1 MKTNIDYV
9 FKDKSIYIKSD
20 EQIFELSG
28 ISQESF
34 IKIWNE
40 IQEGHLH
47 CEEQDVVK
55 KKIIEFLK
63 TIHAFE
69 DVANTASF
77 LQMIGLKMEHKA
89 FENHVIGICG
99 DDDLVELYIR
109 KSPSQNV
116 VNLNEEVTDDY
127 DIGLIILR
135 KFNRKRITKC
145 NEMMFNNGVPYNSA
159 IFDNVSFE
167 VTYTIPKE
175 TSCLNCKR
183 LRETENNVYGE
194 VFSLFND
201 SSHES
206 KEYVPEEIIQLA
218 LSFVAVQ
225 MLKEAMQ
232 MNDLSVENEL
242 IQTVYAYSLL
252 NEGWRTHNLFKHPN
266 CELCFPESVNTQVF
280 EVRL

>member
-1 MKTNIDYV
+1 M
-9 FKDKSIYIKSD
+9 
-20 EQIFELSG
+20 
-28 ISQESF
+28 
-34 IKIWNE
+34 
-40 IQEGHLH
+40 
-47 CEEQDVVK
+47 
-55 KKIIEFLK
+55 
-63 TIHAFE
+63 
-69 DVANTASF
+69 
-77 LQMIGLKMEHKA
+77 
-89 FENHVIGICG
+89 
-99 DDDLVELYIR
+99 
-109 KSPSQNV
+109 
-116 VNLNEEVTDDY
+116 
-127 DIGLIILR
+127 
-135 KFNRKRITKC
+135 
-145 NEMMFNNGVPYNSA
+145 
-159 IFDNVSFE
+159 
-167 VTYTIPKE
+167 
-175 TSCLNCKR
+175 NCKR